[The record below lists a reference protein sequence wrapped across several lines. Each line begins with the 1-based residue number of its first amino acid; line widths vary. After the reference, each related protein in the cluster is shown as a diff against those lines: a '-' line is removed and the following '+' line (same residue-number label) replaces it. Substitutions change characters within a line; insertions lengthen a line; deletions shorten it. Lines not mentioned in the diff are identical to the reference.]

1 MSMKIAK
8 TATTIVVALS
18 TMVCAETLTGRDI
31 VQKVHDRPDG
41 DTRSSE
47 LSMTLVNKSG
57 SKRERKI
64 TSFAMDVGK
73 DTKQI
78 MFFRYP
84 NDVKGTGF
92 LTVDYDDINKDD
104 DKWLYLPAMKK
115 TRRISGKSSKTDYF
129 MGSDFTYDDVGQ
141 RNIDEDT
148 HTFVREE
155 KVDGID
161 CWVVESVPK
170 KSDEIFSKKIM
181 WIRKDCLIAAKVE
194 YYDKLGKLHRLLKV
208 ESVMQVDGFWAI
220 GKMTMGNVQSNHK
233 TILEFGE
240 LKFNIPL
247 DAKTFTV
254 PRLER
259 GL

>member
-1 MSMKIAK
+1 
-8 TATTIVVALS
+8 
-18 TMVCAETLTGRDI
+18 
-31 VQKVHDRPDG
+31 
-41 DTRSSE
+41 
-47 LSMTLVNKSG
+47 
-57 SKRERKI
+57 
-64 TSFAMDVGK
+64 
-73 DTKQI
+73 
-78 MFFRYP
+78 
-84 NDVKGTGF
+84 
-92 LTVDYDDINKDD
+92 
-104 DKWLYLPAMKK
+104 
-115 TRRISGKSSKTDYF
+115 
-129 MGSDFTYDDVGQ
+129 
-141 RNIDEDT
+141 
-148 HTFVREE
+148 VREE
-155 KVDGID
+155 KIDGVD

-208 ESVMQVDGFWAI
+208 ESVVQIDGFWAI
-220 GKMTMGNVQSNHK
+220 GKMTMENVQANHK

>member
-1 MSMKIAK
+1 
-8 TATTIVVALS
+8 
-18 TMVCAETLTGRDI
+18 
-31 VQKVHDRPDG
+31 
-41 DTRSSE
+41 
-47 LSMTLVNKSG
+47 
-57 SKRERKI
+57 
-64 TSFAMDVGK
+64 
-73 DTKQI
+73 
-78 MFFRYP
+78 
-84 NDVKGTGF
+84 
-92 LTVDYDDINKDD
+92 
-104 DKWLYLPAMKK
+104 
-115 TRRISGKSSKTDYF
+115 

-155 KVDGID
+155 KVDGVD
-161 CWVVESVPK
+161 CWVVEPVPK

-208 ESVMQVDGFWAI
+208 ESVVQVDGFWAI
-220 GKMTMGNVQSNHK
+220 GKMTMENVQANHK
-233 TILEFGE
+233 TILEFGDI
-240 LKFNIPL
+240 KFNIPV

>member
-1 MSMKIAK
+1 MKK
-8 TATTIVVALS
+8 SFVATLLLS
-18 TMVCAETLTGRDI
+18 ASFLFAAEQNARDI
-31 VQKVHDRPDG
+31 MVKVKDRPDG
-41 DTRSSE
+41 DTRSS
-47 LSMTLVNKSG
+47 SMEMKLVNKNG
-57 SKRERKI
+57 GTRVRKI
-64 TSFAMDVGK
+64 TSFAMDVGA
-73 DTKQI
+73 DTKTI
-78 MFFRYP
+78 MFFLYP

-92 LTVDYDDINKDD
+92 LTVNYDDVNKED
-104 DKWLYLPAMKK
+104 DKWLYLPALKK

-155 KVDGID
+155 KVDGVD

-208 ESVMQVDGFWAI
+208 GSVVQVDGFWAI
-220 GKMTMGNVQSNHK
+220 SKMTMENVQTNHK

>member
-1 MSMKIAK
+1 MKISKIA
-8 TATTIVVALS
+8 ATLVVALS
-18 TMVCAETLTGRDI
+18 AMSMAQTNARDI
-31 VQKVHDRPDG
+31 MVKVKNRPDG
-41 DTRSSE
+41 DTRSS
-47 LSMTLVNKSG
+47 SMEMKLVNKSG
-57 SKRERKI
+57 NTRVRKI
-64 TSFAMDVGK
+64 TSYAMDVGE
-73 DTKQI
+73 DTKTI
-78 MFFRYP
+78 MFFLYP

-92 LTVDYDDINKDD
+92 LTVNYDDVNKED
-104 DKWLYLPAMKK
+104 DKWLYLPALKK

-148 HTFVREE
+148 HKLLREE
-155 KVDGID
+155 KIDGVD

-194 YYDKLGKLHRLLKV
+194 YYDKLGKLHRSLKV
-208 ESVMQVDGFWAI
+208 ENVVQVDGFWSIA
-220 GKMTMGNVQSNHK
+220 KMSMENVQTNHK
-233 TILEFGE
+233 TLLEFGDI
-240 LKFNIPL
+240 KFNIPL
-247 DAKTFTV
+247 DAKTFTI

>member
-1 MSMKIAK
+1 MKLNIAK
-8 TATTIVVALS
+8 KAAILTMALS
-18 TMVCAETLTGRDI
+18 ALVAAETLTGRDI
-31 VQKVHDRPDG
+31 IQKVKDRPDG

-47 LSMTLVNKSG
+47 LQMTLINKSG

-64 TSFAMDVGK
+64 MSFAMDEGK

-92 LTVDYDDINKDD
+92 LTVDYDDISKDD

-129 MGSDFTYDDVGQ
+129 MGSDFTYDDIGK
-141 RNIDEDT
+141 RNVDEDT
-148 HTFVREE
+148 HKLLREE
-155 KVDGID
+155 KVDGVD
-161 CWVVESVPK
+161 CWVVESTPK
-170 KSDEIFSKKIM
+170 KGDEIFSKKIS

-194 YYDKLGKLHRLLKV
+194 YYDKLGKLHRALQV
-208 ESVMQVDGFWAI
+208 ESVVQVDGFWAI
-220 GKMTMGNVQSNHK
+220 GKMNMENVQTKHK
-233 TILEFGE
+233 TVLEFGN
-240 LKFNIPL
+240 LKFNIPV

-254 PRLER
+254 NRLER

>member
-1 MSMKIAK
+1 MNMKMVKIA
-8 TATTIVVALS
+8 TVLALAFGSMVA
-18 TMVCAETLTGRDI
+18 AETLSGRDI
-31 VQKVHDRPDG
+31 VQKVKDRPDG

-47 LSMTLVNKSG
+47 LSMTLINKGG

-64 TSFAMDVGK
+64 SSFAMDVGK

-92 LTVDYDDINKDD
+92 LTVDYDDISKDD

-129 MGSDFTYDDVGQ
+129 MGSDFTYDDVGE
-141 RNIDEDT
+141 RNVDEDT
-148 HTFVREE
+148 HTLLREE
-155 KVDGID
+155 KVDGVD

-170 KSDEIFSKKIM
+170 KSDEIFSKKVM

-194 YYDKLGKLHRLLKV
+194 YYDKLGKLHRFLKV
-208 ESVMQVDGFWAI
+208 EKVAQVDGFWAI
-220 GKMTMGNVQSNHK
+220 AKMSMENVQTNHK
-233 TILEFGE
+233 TILEFND